1 MIRWLIPVI
10 LEAFDVILNR
20 GEPLEIS
27 TQRYREYLH
36 WPQSKWW
43 TVGYHS
49 ILMEGV
55 VSERVYCQWAS
66 HSLFRNSDRR
76 CPLGAGKHCGASL
89 VNASAVSDIPT
100 DFHAFTSNTSV
111 LTTNNDEPSFASADP
126 LEIGLNSVVSGTFQG
141 PAGSESKILEFMLDH
156 AMACLFCYYHR
167 SCSS

>member
-49 ILMEGV
+49 IFIEGV
-55 VSERVYCQWAS
+55 VLERVYYNDIWGSRDLQNG
-66 HSLFRNSDRR
+66 RNFPVRSKKVVH
-76 CPLGAGKHCGASL
+76 CFVAGEL
-89 VNASAVSDIPT
+89 LL
-100 DFHAFTSNTSV
+100 AFNV
-111 LTTNNDEPSFASADP
+111 L
-126 LEIGLNSVVSGTFQG
+126 
-141 PAGSESKILEFMLDH
+141 
-156 AMACLFCYYHR
+156 
-167 SCSS
+167 